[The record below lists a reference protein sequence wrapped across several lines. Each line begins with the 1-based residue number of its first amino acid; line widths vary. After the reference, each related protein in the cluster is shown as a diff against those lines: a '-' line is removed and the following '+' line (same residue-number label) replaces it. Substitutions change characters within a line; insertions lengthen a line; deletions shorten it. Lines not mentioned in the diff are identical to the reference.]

1 MKDNDDAMVSQEFS
15 ARVVESEQS
24 RKQLLAMVRANQPAL
39 TDVPDEDIF
48 TFTAEISNSQLDSYF
63 TKMAASSLKNYAK
76 DAQAGIA
83 FLNSHRHG
91 ELPLGYSLN
100 ATYEE
105 GAADDE
111 NFPRVMADFYTVRNL
126 NITGLDTNQ
135 FINGVQFG
143 IVRDVSIGFS
153 RGEYVCSVCGGDM
166 WDWDCPHIPGV
177 MYEVIDNPEAD
188 PDSQETRDVLCF
200 AWIEDARLSEVS
212 AVFDGATPNAMITKA
227 RRELE
232 AGRLKPATQRFL
244 ETQYRVKFKE
254 PAILSGD
261 RQSKENDKMKDEDKD
276 KIANLSGAPDNS
288 EIYAEMRSFARD
300 FGLKT
305 VRVGTQNDVMELL
318 SEARTEITRLR
329 GLEKDAADGVKLR
342 KALVDD
348 AVKEGV
354 RANEDF
360 DEAGQRAM
368 LETMPVESVQSLRT
382 SWKAIGDKTFAGKG
396 RTSADVVD
404 DGDEIETEGGEESFE
419 EGFEAVEAGSG
430 V

>member
-1 MKDNDDAMVSQEFS
+1 MKQDDNMVAQEFT
-15 ARVVESEQS
+15 ARVVDSD
-24 RKQLLAMVRANQPAL
+24 RTRAQLLKQVRANQPAL
-39 TDVPDEDIF
+39 ADVPDEDIF

-63 TKMAASSLKNYAK
+63 TKMAASSLKNYAA
-76 DAQAGIA
+76 DANAGIA

-91 ELPLGYSLN
+91 ELPIGYSIN

-105 GAADDE
+105 GASDDE

-135 FINGVQFG
+135 FINSVQYG

-153 RGEYVCSVCGGDM
+153 RGEYVCSVCGCDM

-188 PDSQETRDVLCF
+188 PDEQTTREILCF

-261 RQSKENDKMKDEDKD
+261 RQTKENEMGEKDETKD
-276 KIANLSGAPDNS
+276 KTLSGAPDNS

-354 RANEDF
+354 RANGDDF
-360 DEAGQRAM
+360 DEVAQRAM
-368 LETMPVESVQSLRT
+368 LEAMPVESVQSLRA
-382 SWKAIGDKTFAGKG
+382 SWKGIGDKTFAGKG
-396 RTSADVVD
+396 RTSLDEVESD
-404 DGDEIETEGGEESFE
+404 DDPDETEGEEIT
-419 EGFEAVEAGSG
+419 EGFEAVEAGAG